1 MVEERKVSFATD
13 TKPGREEERKTTLM
27 IDTGDQDSDSDSDS
41 NDSDRDSRN
50 DSSSDEDDD
59 SDSDSEE
66 RGPATYNE
74 DDTDIGIKVY
84 SDPVTRP

>member
-13 TKPGREEERKTTLM
+13 TKPGREEERKTSLM
-27 IDTGDQDSDSDSDS
+27 IDTGDQDSDSNNS